1 MAEQRETSGGGAT
14 PAKKRRFSRR
24 TVRLFAWGAGMV
36 SFALPWAVTKGVTTI
51 SGAPAQQVVVV
62 PAGSKVV
69 VTKAPPGATSG
80 VTVVSVKGGKGAP
93 APVTTTGWTP
103 HAPTGV

>member
-1 MAEQRETSGGGAT
+1 M
-14 PAKKRRFSRR
+14 
-24 TVRLFAWGAGMV
+24 

-51 SGAPAQQVVVV
+51 SGAPAQQVVMV

-80 VTVVSVKGGKGAP
+80 VTVVSVKGGKGLAP
-93 APVTTTGWTP
+93 APVTTTGGTP
-103 HAPTGV
+103 HVPTGV